1 MSLPTLHGPRWAE
14 LRLHRTA
21 LLTGGALVVVALA
34 YTGWLRWAADAY
46 PEPKG
51 ACSSHGTCETFLGFT
66 SARDLLNISM
76 SNGAVALLLVP
87 LLIGV
92 FVAGPMIGREMESG
106 VYKLSW
112 TQSVS
117 PTRWLATKV
126 TTAAAFAVGGTLA
139 LMAVF
144 QLGASEMVGTHWNLH
159 WADRGVYETTGPALV
174 AYALLAVAVGTL
186 AGLLVR
192 RTLLAMAATGVVTG
206 LVLLVL
212 SSTRWHLVPTLTR
225 SRPATADS
233 PWGTMWPMDSFVM
246 DQGVANAAGDR
257 FYPGQCL
264 PEPISGYS
272 CPTDTKVV
280 SAYADF
286 HPRSHFWY
294 VQLIETGIVLALAA
308 AATYAAFRLL
318 RRRVA

>member
-14 LRLHRTA
+14 IRLHRTA
-21 LLTGGALVVVALA
+21 LLTGGALVVAALA
-34 YTGWLRWAADAY
+34 YTGWLRWAADTY
-46 PEPKG
+46 PEPEE
-51 ACSSHGTCETFLGFT
+51 ACSHGTCDTFLGFT

-76 SNGAVALLLVP
+76 DDGALALLLIP
-87 LLIGV
+87 LLVGV

-144 QLGASEMVGTHWNLH
+144 QLGAWEMVGTHWNLH

-186 AGLLVR
+186 AGLLLR
-192 RTLLAMAATGVVTG
+192 RTLLAMAATGGVTG
-206 LVLLVL
+206 LVLLL
-212 SSTRWHLVPTLTR
+212 LGNARWHLVPALTR
-225 SRPATADS
+225 SKPAAEDS
-233 PWGTMWPMDSFVM
+233 SWVSMWSTNSFVM
-246 DQGVANAAGDR
+246 DQGVTNAAGER

-272 CPTDTKVV
+272 CPTDTEIV
-280 SAYADF
+280 SAYTDY

-308 AATYAAFRLL
+308 AAVYAAFRIL
-318 RRRVA
+318 RRRAA

>member
-21 LLTGGALVVVALA
+21 LLTGGALVVAALA
-34 YTGWLRWAADAY
+34 YTGWLRWAARAY
-46 PEPKG
+46 PEPTG
-51 ACSSHGTCETFLGFT
+51 ACTSHGTCETFLGFP
-66 SARDLLNISM
+66 SARDLLSISM

-92 FVAGPMIGREMESG
+92 FVAGPMLGREMESG

-126 TTAAAFAVGGTLA
+126 TTAAALAAGGTLA

-144 QLGASEMVGTHWNLH
+144 RFGASGMIGVRWDLH

-206 LVLLVL
+206 LVLLL
-212 SSTRWHLVPTLTR
+212 LGNARWHLVPALTR
-225 SRPATADS
+225 SKPATGDS
-233 PWGTMWPMDSFVM
+233 SWVSMWSTNSFVM
-246 DQGVANAAGDR
+246 DQGVTNAAGER

-264 PEPISGYS
+264 PKPIPGYS

-280 SAYADF
+280 SAYADY

-308 AATYAAFRLL
+308 AAVYAAFRIL
-318 RRRVA
+318 RRRAA